1 MSLCY
6 LFTPPEP
13 TRSEVAEEHH
23 TRPESNGRWAGLGT
37 FPSAPA
43 IPLGATT
50 IGGTPDVAASSVPT
64 VGKRHLSVWQQSM
77 TSGHRRGNNP
87 TGIGNLV
94 ENQHYRE
101 ENMNLRSWQAR
112 SPSNARGRQLLW
124 TNCRP
129 GCGRRVNA
137 IERGSPS
144 AKQILSIHEPK
155 ILGGAVMSRVD
166 VSKELG

>member
-1 MSLCY
+1 M
-6 LFTPPEP
+6 PPES

-43 IPLGATT
+43 IPLGAPPSGERYAGCGRQLRAHSGQATSICLAT
-50 IGGTPDVAASSVPT
+50 IDDI
-64 VGKRHLSVWQQSM
+64 
-77 TSGHRRGNNP
+77 HRRGNNP

-94 ENQHYRE
+94 ENQHYRG
-101 ENMNLRSWQAR
+101 ENMNLRRWQAR

-144 AKQILSIHEPK
+144 AKQILSMHEPK